1 VRSSSLAA
9 PALLLLAAALAFGCA
24 LTRHTAEPYRSD
36 PIVARRVE
44 QRAAGRCTVEPPPD
58 RPFATDACTAWP
70 DGPWRHCCVAHDM
83 AYWCGGPAETRR
95 RADRELRACVASAVE
110 GWRGGFLG
118 ALVYTGVRVG
128 GPPWLPTRG
137 HWGYGRGWPRCY
149 DDPGEGAEE
158 VEEAEAPE
166 RGVASPTGFEPEPRR
181 YVSVRH
187 GWKIQGGRGV
197 AAPLTLAED

>member
-1 VRSSSLAA
+1 VRSPPSAA
-9 PALLLLAAALAFGCA
+9 PALLALAAGLATGCA

-36 PIVARRVE
+36 PIVAKRVE
-44 QRAAGRCTVEPPPD
+44 QRAARRCDLEPTPE

-83 AYWCGGPAETRR
+83 AYWCGGPAEARR

-110 GWRGGFLG
+110 GGHGALLA
-118 ALVYTGVRVG
+118 ALVYAGVRLG

-149 DDPGEGAEE
+149 DAPG
-158 VEEAEAPE
+158 EEAEETEGPE
-166 RGVASPTGFEPEPRR
+166 HGATSPTG
-181 YVSVRH
+181 
-187 GWKIQGGRGV
+187 
-197 AAPLTLAED
+197 